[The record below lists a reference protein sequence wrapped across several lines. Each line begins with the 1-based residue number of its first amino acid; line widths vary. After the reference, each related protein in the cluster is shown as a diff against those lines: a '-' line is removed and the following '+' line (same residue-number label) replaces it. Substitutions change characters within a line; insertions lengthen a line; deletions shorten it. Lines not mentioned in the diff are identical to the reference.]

1 MSEAS
6 FWVRIDAP
14 APGSWNMSLDQALAE
29 YASSSGIAVVRLYQ
43 WSEPTLSLGY
53 FQNYAEKSNDPRLD
67 RLACVRRS
75 TGGGAIVHDREI
87 TYSIALPTKSSK
99 GGDRELYLDV
109 HRRICTWLNGLGW
122 PAMLYA
128 DWQRSDRGFVGES
141 SQHGADT
148 SDHGGSDPFL
158 CFERR
163 SEFDLVVDGHKI
175 LGSAQRRV
183 GNALLQHGSL
193 LLDAS
198 PAAPQLPGLKQFG
211 SEQDSISALALNQL
225 APLLID
231 SLAERG
237 WKQIQFTAAPDLL
250 QRAAMIEATSFG
262 GDSWTR
268 KR

>member
-1 MSEAS
+1 
-6 FWVRIDAP
+6 
-14 APGSWNMSLDQALAE
+14 MSLDQALAE
-29 YASSSGIAVVRLYQ
+29 YASSSGIAVVRLYR

-53 FQNYAEKSNDPRLD
+53 FQNYAEKSNDPGLD

-75 TGGGAIVHDREI
+75 TGGGAIVHDQEI

-109 HRRICTWLNGLGW
+109 HRRMCSWLNGLGW

-128 DWQRSDRGFVGES
+128 DWQRSGSDFVGGS
-141 SQHGADT
+141 SKDGVGRADP
-148 SDHGGSDPFL
+148 GGSDPFL

-163 SEFDLVVDGHKI
+163 SEFDLVVDGYKV

-183 GNALLQHGSL
+183 GNAILQHGSL

-198 PAAPQLPGLKQFG
+198 PAAPQLPGLKQLG
-211 SEQDSISALALNQL
+211 SDSISISAIVLDQL
-225 APLLID
+225 AALLVA
-231 SLAERG
+231 SLTERG
-237 WKQIQFTAAPDLL
+237 WLESRHELPSSVSQGAA
-250 QRAAMIEATSFG
+250 RIEAASFG
-262 GDSWTR
+262 DDGWTR